1 MGCAAQ
7 KVEAAFLPEMKQ
19 GLSPSPA
26 KGIAARKASVP
37 IVGEE
42 EGPGGEGRAE
52 WCQSG
57 GLSSDNVTLWQ
68 WVLNPSECQNH
79 EKACSNTNSLFLIH

>member
-19 GLSPSPA
+19 GLSASLA
-26 KGIAARKASVP
+26 KGIAARKASVR

-42 EGPGGEGRAE
+42 EGPGRCGQG
-52 WCQSG
+52 
-57 GLSSDNVTLWQ
+57 
-68 WVLNPSECQNH
+68 
-79 EKACSNTNSLFLIH
+79 